1 METAILLSLLQL
13 GVNNKQ
19 QEIQSMQRIEMIP
32 HTHTH
37 TQPPI
42 SLCERERF
50 QLDCDSSL
58 FYRHTHTHTKGIY
71 NGFAI

>member
-37 TQPPI
+37 THNPQ
-42 SLCERERF
+42 
-50 QLDCDSSL
+50 
-58 FYRHTHTHTKGIY
+58 
-71 NGFAI
+71 